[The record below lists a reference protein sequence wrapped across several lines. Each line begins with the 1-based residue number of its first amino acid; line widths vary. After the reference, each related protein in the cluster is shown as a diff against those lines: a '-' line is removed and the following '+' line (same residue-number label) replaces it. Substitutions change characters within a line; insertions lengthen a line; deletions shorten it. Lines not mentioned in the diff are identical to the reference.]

1 MKRSRWKLPFILP
14 KFLNINKFKSKI
26 ALITNKSMCIVPS
39 FINFKFIVYSGNV
52 KKSVH
57 VRKPM
62 IGSKIGE
69 FVLTKIFGSEI
80 SNSMALKERRKK
92 EDKKKKK

>member
-14 KFLNINKFKSKI
+14 IFLSSNTFKSKI
-26 ALITNKSMCIVPS
+26 ALITNKSMCIVPK
-39 FINFKFIVYSGNV
+39 FVNFKFIVYSGNV

-57 VRKPM
+57 VRKLM

-69 FVLTKIFGSEI
+69 YVMTKIFGSGI
-80 SNSMALKERRKK
+80 SNSMNLKERRKK
-92 EDKKKKK
+92 EDKKKK